1 MATVLPSTAISPC
14 VACQIRNV
22 IDLPLFCGKPS
33 RVVIDPAPSLLPS
46 PLELAKHG
54 DCPSKTDATIDDNF
68 ADRGIASGFGFLRP
82 SK

>member
-1 MATVLPSTAISPC
+1 MATVLPSTAISHC
-14 VACQIRNV
+14 VACQIRHV
-22 IDLPLFCGKPS
+22 IDLPPFSGKPS
-33 RVVIDPAPSLLPS
+33 RVVIDLAPSLLPS

-54 DCPSKTDATIDDNF
+54 DYPLKTDATIDGNF